1 MYIYYVVCYNYL
13 PSHLWELA
21 LFSLTLRV
29 EVWITEL
36 DWPRHFLFSYRG
48 GMVGGRVL
56 EGSNLSLSV
65 ISLLD
70 FRNVTAVWWFCF
82 VFCFVFLFFLSLPFR
97 LIFVFDNITTWITL
111 FHRLRLKEYEVY
123 IYIYEADSFSY
134 VISGDENVI
143 SDLHLVYLSCGLNFN
158 WNGAH

>member
-29 EVWITEL
+29 EVWTMKL

-48 GMVGGRVL
+48 GMVGDRVL
-56 EGSNLSLSV
+56 EVSNLSLSV

-82 VFCFVFLFFLSLPFR
+82 LFFVFLPFR

-123 IYIYEADSFSY
+123 IFIWGWFVLLRNIWWWKCNFWFASC
-134 VISGDENVI
+134 
-143 SDLHLVYLSCGLNFN
+143 LSELWFKFQLEWGSL
-158 WNGAH
+158 